1 MTEHIP
7 LNPER
12 DEAIRNLAS
21 NFSKTAGG
29 QPLDVSVAAAVL
41 FIVAQTDLAKNP
53 DFEKYVVTKLRQ
65 VVALY
70 EPPPGPF

>member
-12 DEAIRNLAS
+12 DEAIRSLAS

-53 DFEKYVVTKLRQ
+53 NFEKYVVTKLKQ
-65 VVALY
+65 VVSLY
-70 EPPPGPF
+70 DQPAGST

>member
-1 MTEHIP
+1 MTQHIP

-12 DEAIRNLAS
+12 DEAILNLAS

-29 QPLDVSVAAAVL
+29 QPLDVSVASAAL
-41 FIVAQTDLAKNP
+41 FIVAQTDLAKSP

-70 EPPPGPF
+70 EVPADPS